1 MAGSLTGHPKWWSQE
16 YFGQVARRVEQVA
29 VMSYDTGMPLP
40 SLYGGYVAQQTELAL
55 RVTPESV
62 DLLMG
67 LPAYFADEWGHR
79 GSAETV
85 PAAIRGVRLG
95 LSRQSPDRQ
104 AFGVAV
110 YADFSASEQ
119 DWASYRQDWCLS

>member
-1 MAGSLTGHPKWWSQE
+1 
-16 YFGQVARRVEQVA
+16 VAHRVEQIA
-29 VMSYDTGMPLP
+29 VMSYDTAMPLP

-55 RVTPESV
+55 QVVPDSV

-67 LPAYFADEWGHR
+67 LPAYVTDNWGHHS
-79 GSAETV
+79 SAETV

-95 LSRQSPDRQ
+95 LGGQAPGRQS
-104 AFGVAV
+104 FGVAV

-119 DWASYRQDWCLS
+119 DWASYRRDWCLS